1 VPLTGEDTLK
11 TRRQLAV
18 GAKRYDYS
26 GLEAA
31 AQAGL
36 RPSAQRVSGRTRNGR
51 ERTMK
56 RSERALAA
64 AAIFAA
70 LALAWPAAAQEVPQ
84 PGASPRIDAIRKAGA
99 LRVAVLANAPWLIE
113 NTTGAGEH
121 WSGPAWVL
129 AGEYAKRLGVKVD
142 PILVSHETKIPVLA
156 ANQADISITALA
168 ETPERDKVVDFVLY
182 SNTSVCM
189 FGRADDPR
197 FARAKTVDDLNQPDV
212 TIAYFIG
219 GAEEG
224 WVKERFPKAKFL
236 GVANSGAT
244 APLEDIM
251 ARRADAAPI
260 NRIPWVP
267 MNRKVK
273 GLAVLPS
280 ANNCQDSKE
289 KAQPVG
295 VAIDKNQPAFLA
307 WLRAVEKSIH
317 PRLEAA
323 EQKVIAQMQ

>member
-1 VPLTGEDTLK
+1 
-11 TRRQLAV
+11 
-18 GAKRYDYS
+18 
-26 GLEAA
+26 
-31 AQAGL
+31 
-36 RPSAQRVSGRTRNGR
+36 
-51 ERTMK
+51 MK
-56 RSERALAA
+56 RIERLLAA
-64 AAIFAA
+64 AILLAA
-70 LALAWPAAAQEVPQ
+70 LSAVLPAAAQDVPA

-113 NTTGAGEH
+113 NTTGSGEH

-129 AGEYAKRLGVKVD
+129 AGEYAKRLGVKLD
-142 PILVSHETKIPVLA
+142 PILVSHETKIPILA

-168 ETPERDKVVDFVLY
+168 ETPERDQVVDFVLY

-189 FGRADDPR
+189 FGRADNPH

-219 GAEEG
+219 GAEEA

-267 MNRKVK
+267 MNHKVK

-280 ANNCQDSKE
+280 ANNCQDSTE

-295 VAIDKNQPAFLA
+295 VAVDKKQPVFLA
-307 WLRAVEKSIH
+307 WLRAVEKTIR
-317 PRLEAA
+317 PELEAA
-323 EQKVIAQMQ
+323 EQQVIAAMK